1 MFGLFRKTN
10 WPQLTFDEIKKR
22 ARILVIDD
30 NDFPYQ
36 ELFEREGYSIDKWE
50 DIIDLQ
56 KLEDGYYD
64 IILLDIQ
71 GVGASHTEEQGF
83 GILKHLRSTSPTQI
97 VIAYSN
103 SDWSLKYQEFFD
115 LADSRL
121 DKRADYVEFKRTV
134 DSLLRERFSLG
145 FYINRIEKALGD
157 SVSDREKLRKL
168 VEKSVHNKATN
179 QLSKYLNAHVLDK
192 DKVQIALNIAQVA
205 IGIASL

>member
-1 MFGLFRKTN
+1 MFGFFSKTN
-10 WPQLTFDEIKKR
+10 WPELTFEEIKKR

-36 ELFEREGYSIDKWE
+36 ELFERDGYSIDKWE
-50 DIIDLQ
+50 DVIDLQ

-71 GVGASHTEEQGF
+71 GVGTSHTEEQGF

-103 SDWSLKYQEFFD
+103 ADWSLKYQEFFD

-145 FYINRIEKALGD
+145 FYISRIEKVLGD
-157 SVSDREKLRKL
+157 LVSDHEKLKNL
-168 VEKSVHNKATN
+168 VEKSIRKKETN